1 MSDVLTIQRDER
13 IAILTVNRPKELN
26 ALNKEVFDALD
37 DWFRTAADDVDLGGV
52 IITGAGEKSFVAGA
66 DIKEF
71 ADFTPE
77 QAVALSRRGQQVFA
91 RIERFPKPVIA
102 AVNGYALGGGCELAL
117 ACHMRI
123 ASTKAVFG
131 TPEVK
136 LGVIPGYG
144 ATQRLPRLVG
154 KGRALEILLSA
165 RNVDAEEALRIGLAN
180 AVVEPAELKNAA
192 RAMLDSML
200 DKGPLAL
207 QAALA
212 VVNTGLDLP
221 LGEAL
226 EVEARAFGRLFDTTD
241 LREGTRAFMEKR
253 KANFTGK

>member
-1 MSDVLTIQRDER
+1 MSDLLLIERDGR
-13 IAILTVNRPKELN
+13 VAVLTVNRPQQLN

-37 DWFRTAADDVDLGGV
+37 DWFRAATDDPTVGGV
-52 IITGAGEKSFVAGA
+52 ILTGAGEKAFVAGA

-77 QAVALSRRGQQVFA
+77 QALALSRRGQEVFL

-102 AVNGYALGGGCELAL
+102 AVNGFALGGGCELAL
-117 ACHMRI
+117 ACHVRV
-123 ASTKAVFG
+123 ASTKAKFG
-131 TPEVK
+131 TPEVS

-144 ATQRLPRLVG
+144 ATQRLPRLIG
-154 KGRALEILLSA
+154 KGRALELLLTGKM
-165 RNVDAEEALRIGLAN
+165 VDGAEAYRIGLAN
-180 AVVEPAELKNAA
+180 AVAEPADLMSAA
-192 RAMLDSML
+192 RAMLDAML

-207 QAALA
+207 QAAIA

-221 LGEAL
+221 LEEAM
-226 EVEARAFGRLFDTTD
+226 EAEARAFGRLFDTAD

-253 KANFTGK
+253 KAEFKGK

>member
-1 MSDVLTIQRDER
+1 MSDCLTIQREER
-13 IAILTVNRPKELN
+13 AAVLTINRPQQLN

-37 DWFRTAADDVDLGGV
+37 DWFRSAADDPGLGGV
-52 IITGAGEKSFVAGA
+52 IVTGAGEKAFVAGA
-66 DIKEF
+66 DIREF
-71 ADFTPE
+71 ADFAPE
-77 QAVALSRRGQQVFA
+77 QALALSRRGQAVFA
-91 RIERFPKPVIA
+91 RIERFPRPVIA
-102 AVNGYALGGGCELAL
+102 AVNGFALGGGCELAL
-117 ACHMRI
+117 ACHIRI
-123 ASTKAVFG
+123 ASTKARFG
-131 TPEVK
+131 TPEVT

-154 KGRALEILLSA
+154 KGRALEILLTG
-165 RNVDAEEALRIGLAN
+165 RHVPAEEALRIGLAN
-180 AVVEPAELKNAA
+180 AVAEPAELLSAA

-226 EVEARAFGRLFDTTD
+226 EVEARAFGRLFGTAD
-241 LREGTRAFMEKR
+241 LREGTRAFLEKR
-253 KANFTGK
+253 KAAFKGV

>member
-1 MSDVLTIQRDER
+1 MSDCLTIQRDGR
-13 IAILTVNRPKELN
+13 VAVLTVNRPQQLN

-37 DWFRTAADDVDLGGV
+37 DWFRSAADDSTLGGV
-52 IITGAGEKSFVAGA
+52 IVTGAGEKAFVAGA

-77 QAVALSRRGQQVFA
+77 QALALSRRGQQVFL

-102 AVNGYALGGGCELAL
+102 VVNGFALGVGCELAL
-117 ACHMRI
+117 ACHIRI
-123 ASTKAVFG
+123 ASTKAKFG
-131 TPEVK
+131 TPEVS

-154 KGRALEILLSA
+154 RGRAIEILLSG
-165 RNVDAEEALRIGLAN
+165 RMVDAQEAFRIGLAN
-180 AVVEPAELKNAA
+180 AVVEPAELMNAA
-192 RAMLDSML
+192 HAMLSTML

-221 LGEAL
+221 LEEAM
-226 EVEARAFGRLFDTTD
+226 EVEARAFGRLFSTED

-253 KANFTGK
+253 KAEFKGK

>member
-1 MSDVLTIQRDER
+1 MSEVLTLQRDAR
-13 IAILTVNRPKELN
+13 AVILSVNRPQALN

-37 DWFRTAADDVDLGGV
+37 DWFARAEGDPSIGG
-52 IITGAGEKSFVAGA
+52 IILTGAGEKAFVAGA

-77 QAVALSRRGQQVFA
+77 QALALSRRGQQVFG

-102 AVNGYALGGGCELAL
+102 AVNGFALGGGCELAL
-117 ACHMRI
+117 ACHVRV
-123 ASTKAVFG
+123 ASTRARFG
-131 TPEVK
+131 TPEVS

-154 KGRALEILLSA
+154 KGRALELLLTG
-165 RNVDAEEALRIGLAN
+165 RMVDGTEAHRIGLAN
-180 AVVEPAELKNAA
+180 AVVEPADLMTAA

-200 DKGPLAL
+200 ERGPLAL
-207 QAALA
+207 KAAIA
-212 VVNTGLDLP
+212 VVNAGLDQP
-221 LGEAL
+221 LDEAL
-226 EVEARAFGRLFDTTD
+226 ETEAEAFAALFATAD

-253 KANFTGK
+253 KAEFKGK